1 MPAGVPFSWFKRARI
16 SRSPPRSEQPWLPPR
31 PETGGPR
38 DSVVTATAS
47 QLDRRIQ
54 MADEIT
60 LTMSKAD
67 AEVVLGVLSSERHNP
82 DVDAVCEAHRSK
94 LDEKLA
100 EAG

>member
-1 MPAGVPFSWFKRARI
+1 
-16 SRSPPRSEQPWLPPR
+16 
-31 PETGGPR
+31 
-38 DSVVTATAS
+38 
-47 QLDRRIQ
+47 

-67 AEVVLGVLSSERHNP
+67 AEVILGVLSAERHNP
-82 DVDAVCEAHRSK
+82 DVDAVCDSLRRQ